1 MLSVGVWLSLVEHL
15 HGVQGVASS
24 NPATPTRVLG
34 GWAACAALL
43 LAGCGGATS
52 DLPTYGS
59 EEEEA
64 ELRKQVK
71 LAMERRLQHRERVHS
86 VGARIKLANAELCED
101 FQEAHYGF
109 DMWSL
114 PLLGKLRD
122 IDREVYAEAYG
133 LGDEAQVMTVY
144 PDTVAERAGMRVGD
158 KILAIDGEPVPS
170 SNRRFQRLVDSL
182 LANTELEPVDFKLQ
196 RGDRIINTQL
206 RPQPACRS
214 GVFLNSSSMAI
225 NASANGE
232 DIIIDKGLLY
242 FTENDEELAFIIGHE
257 LAHNVMRHID
267 TTRSNMIIAGALG
280 AVLDAAAGA
289 SGIYTGGAISSS
301 AVQLGYLAKSTELE
315 AEADYIGLY
324 MLHTAGYDI
333 GNSAD
338 FWRRM
343 GAEGGNL
350 YTSRTHPTTPQRFI
364 VMQKTI
370 DEIQGKAARGEPVI
384 PTPRDDK

>member
-24 NPATPTRVLG
+24 NPATPTRVLS
-34 GWAACAALL
+34 GWTACAALL

-52 DLPTYGS
+52 DLPSYGS
-59 EEEEA
+59 AEEEA

-71 LAMERRLQHRERVHS
+71 LAMDRRLQHHQRVQR

-101 FQEAHYGF
+101 FREAHYGF
-109 DMWSL
+109 EMWSL

-122 IDREVYAEAYG
+122 IDREVYEEAYG
-133 LGDEAQVMTVY
+133 LGEEPQVMTVY
-144 PDTVAERAGMRVGD
+144 PDTVAERAGIQVGD
-158 KILAIDGEPVPS
+158 KVLEIDGEPVPT
-170 SNRRFQRLVDSL
+170 SNRRYQRLVDSL

-196 RGDRIINTQL
+196 RGDRIIDLDL

-214 GVFLNSSSMAI
+214 GVFLDSSMEI
-225 NASANGE
+225 NASADGE
-232 DIIIDKGLLY
+232 DIVIAKGLLY

-301 AVQLGYLAKSTELE
+301 AMQLGYLAKSTELE

-343 GAEGGNL
+343 GAEGGQL

-370 DEIQGKAARGEPVI
+370 DEIQGKAARGEPVV
-384 PTPRDDK
+384 PTPRDDT

>member
-24 NPATPTRVLG
+24 NPATPTRILS

-59 EEEEA
+59 AEEEA
-64 ELRKQVK
+64 ELRKQIK
-71 LAMERRLQHRERVHS
+71 LALDRRLQHRARVQE
-86 VGARIKLANAELCED
+86 VGARIKLANAELCEG
-101 FQEAHYGF
+101 FHEAHYGF

-122 IDREVYAEAYG
+122 IDREVYEEAYG
-133 LGDEAQVMTVY
+133 LGDEAQVMSVL
-144 PDTVAERAGMRVGD
+144 PDTAAERAGLRVGD
-158 KILAIDGEPVPS
+158 KVLEIDGEPVPS
-170 SNRRFQRLVDSL
+170 SNRRYQRLVDSL
-182 LANTELEPVDFKLQ
+182 LANTELEPVDLKLQ
-196 RGDRIINTQL
+196 RGDRIIDLKL

-214 GVFLNSSSMAI
+214 GVFLDNSMEI
-225 NASANGE
+225 NASADGE
-232 DIIIDKGLLY
+232 DIVIAKGLLY

-301 AVQLGYLAKSTELE
+301 AMQLGYLAKSTELE

-370 DEIQGKAARGEPVI
+370 DEIQGKAARGEPVV